1 MQNLI
6 KPLLLTSLLAVP
18 SFASPMWASHDDP
31 AVLHEQLRGHQ
42 SAYDTAV
49 ANRNFDRA
57 RFERDQIE
65 ITQAKINQADFAAR
79 WDLEND
85 EDYHLLVTPNS
96 DYYYR
101 RTIVTSPGVVT
112 VPGMSR
118 VWDPIT
124 ETYHFVRVYP

>member
-1 MQNLI
+1 MHNLI
-6 KPLLLTSLLAVP
+6 KPFLLTSLLAVP
-18 SFASPMWASHDDP
+18 CFASPMWASHEDP

-57 RFERDQIE
+57 RFERDQMN
-65 ITQAKINQADFAAR
+65 ITQAKINEADFAAR

-85 EDYHLLVTPNS
+85 EDY
-96 DYYYR
+96 YYR
-101 RTIVTSPGVVT
+101 RTIVTSPGLVT
-112 VPGMSR
+112 APGISR

-124 ETYHFVRVYP
+124 ETYHFIRVYP